1 MFKKKHHGRLGHRGF
16 ALILLVMIV
25 LTVLVLAWQTLRA
38 RAAAGQAT
46 AQAGVIRLSL
56 REAPFR
62 PSPPAP
68 AP

>member
-25 LTVLVLAWQTLRA
+25 LTVLVLAWQASRA
-38 RAAAGQAT
+38 RAAGQAT
-46 AQAGVIRLSL
+46 AHAGVIRLSL
-56 REAPFR
+56 REAPLR